1 MLLLAQLVEPPLQ
14 PGPIRLPNQPALER
28 QQRDTTP
35 EFPFIE
41 PGPKPTDIEI
51 PAGTSAP
58 DAGHRQ
64 PLDWRPTLKGNS
76 PYSSAAL
83 KTLLDDCR
91 KQNAADTLNA
101 CAAALTAW
109 LIRDGYINS
118 RVYILSEPS
127 PGALEITLGTIAEL
141 RISSD
146 DPGLKARA
154 EQQLSAL
161 IGTTLHLPT
170 LEKALVEVR
179 RNGVGQIKGNMG
191 RLGSDPTKAVVS
203 LFVAPSPPSPLQG
216 DLSVG
221 NNGNSGSGEWRSLAT
236 LLQNDLIVRGD
247 TALLFLEL
255 DADGQLEV
263 GTGVISGSY
272 TYPLSDDWSLTGS
285 VGYSYRRFVELPRPA
300 YNYSF
305 RTVQGLV
312 QLEKVLHRSSN
323 QTWSAFTGI
332 SVNRTNSYESGKRPR
347 IPLIAGG
354 SSFSETDNSWD
365 NWTRSGFLKLGTN
378 FSGYSGSAFWNA
390 NVYLMQGIAG
400 ITPNQHLNNLSLMGI
415 NPGQARAIGGL
426 ADLSWSLS
434 GTKTIN
440 LRAAGQVAFNPLP
453 GSMGFSLG
461 SDVGIRGL
469 PGSVVSGDSGWL
481 GTAEL
486 VWTVWE
492 QDRQRFEII
501 PFIGAGGV
509 RTNIDDV
516 LFSDTLGAG
525 GLIGR
530 FRSGRWV
537 LELGWV
543 DSFDTDD
550 APGIWNNWV
559 LGNGLYSQVRY
570 SF

>member
-14 PGPIRLPNQPALER
+14 PGPVRLPNQPALER
-28 QQRDTTP
+28 QRSDPSP
-35 EFPFIE
+35 ELPVIA
-41 PGPKPTDIEI
+41 PPQKPTYTGT
-51 PAGTSAP
+51 PAERSAP
-58 DAGHRQ
+58 DGEIRQ
-64 PLDWRPTLKGNS
+64 PLNWRPTVQGNS
-76 PYSSAAL
+76 PYPPGAL
-83 KTLLDDCR
+83 KTLFDDCR
-91 KQNAADTLNA
+91 KQNTADTLNA

-127 PGALEITLGTIAEL
+127 PGALEVVLGTIAEL
-141 RISSD
+141 RVSSD
-146 DPGLKARA
+146 DPGLKERT
-154 EQQLSAL
+154 EKQLSPL
-161 IGTTLHLPT
+161 VGTTLHLPT

-191 RLGSDPTKAVVS
+191 RLGSDPTRAVVS
-203 LFVAPSPPSPLQG
+203 LFVTPAPPSRLQG
-216 DLSVG
+216 DLSVN
-221 NNGNSGSGEWRSLAT
+221 NNGNSGSGEWRTLAT
-236 LLQNDLIVRGD
+236 LLQNDLIVGGD

-255 DADGQLEV
+255 DADGPLEV

-272 TYPLSDDWSLTGS
+272 TVPLSDDWSLTGS
-285 VGYSYRRFVELPRPA
+285 VGYSYRRFVELPQPA

-305 RTVQGLV
+305 RTFQGLL
-312 QLEKVLHRSSN
+312 QLETVLHRKAN

-332 SVNRTNSYESGKRPR
+332 SVNRTNSYESGKRPSF
-347 IPLIAGG
+347 PLIAGG
-354 SSFSETDNSWD
+354 SSFSETDSNWD

-378 FSGYSGSAFWNA
+378 LSGYGGNAFWNI

-400 ITPNQHLNNLSLMGI
+400 ITPNHHLHNLELMGI
-415 NPGQARAIGGL
+415 SPGQARAVGGL

-434 GTKTIN
+434 STKTVN
-440 LRAAGQVAFNPLP
+440 LRAAGQAAFSPLP

-481 GTAEL
+481 GTAEM
-486 VWTVWE
+486 VWTLWE
-492 QDRQRFEII
+492 KDRQRFEII

-509 RTNIDDV
+509 RTNTNDV

-543 DSFDTDD
+543 DSFNTDD
-550 APGIWNNWV
+550 APAIWNNWV
-559 LGNGLYSQVRY
+559 LGSGLYSQIRY